1 MTTSKDYL
9 AYVLDLLAEVDGIT
23 YRAMM
28 GEYVLYC
35 HGKVFGGIYDDRFL
49 IKPTAS
55 AKALLPTADYQIPYE
70 SAKPLLA
77 IDFKDKFRLAEVV
90 EAMVQ
95 ELPETKKRKK
105 SAEGGA

>member
-1 MTTSKDYL
+1 MATSKDYL
-9 AYVLDLLAEVDGIT
+9 AYVLDLLAEVEGIMC
-23 YRAMM
+23 RAMM

-49 IKPTAS
+49 IKPTES
-55 AKALLPTADYQIPYE
+55 AKALLPTADYQVPYE
-70 SAKPLLA
+70 GAKPLLV
-77 IDFKDKFRLAEVV
+77 IDFEDKFRLAEVV